1 MKGEGSCSSEARMQF
16 WKCNLDFTELPNLKL
31 FADLSL
37 LCVHASAC
45 LGLRI
50 SSTGSAANP
59 GQGCAGGR
67 AVPLLLTCSTLPLL
81 LLVALA
87 SKSRTPG
94 HVITQILGVQF
105 LPSGP
110 QLSHK

>member
-1 MKGEGSCSSEARMQF
+1 MQF

-31 FADLSL
+31 FEDLSL

-67 AVPLLLTCSTLPLL
+67 AVPLLACSALLLL

-87 SKSRTPG
+87 SKNKTPG
-94 HVITQILGVQF
+94 HAIARILGVQL